1 MLNISPNSVTK
12 KIDHNRY
19 QALKTVENKVSGKVL
34 ARILIGA
41 LLLSLVISFLPWTQN
56 IRSKGM
62 VSTLRPEQR
71 PQTINSII
79 AGRLET
85 WYVQEGDFVKTGD
98 TIARISEVKDDYF
111 DDQLLDRTKNQLN
124 LKEQTVESYKDKV
137 KAKDNQLNAL
147 GEQRGLKLEQAR
159 IKLQQTELKV
169 QNDSIAY
176 EAAKVNYITAKHQY
190 DRIDSLYQLGLK
202 SLIDLEKR
210 NLKLQETKAYEVE
223 AKNKWFNSR
232 SEMIALRIEISNIL
246 TKFESDIAKVQSEKF
261 TTLSDQFDA
270 ESMVNK
276 LKNQYSNYEV
286 RSGFYY
292 IVAPTDGYITKTYYT
307 GIGETLKEG
316 APLVSMMPTNYQ
328 LAVELYVDPIDL
340 PLLKRGQHVRI
351 QFDGWPAIVFSGWP
365 NVSYGTYGGTIYA
378 IDQYL
383 GENGKYRVL
392 VRPDEK
398 DHPWP
403 TALRYGSGTKTMIL
417 LNDVPIYYELWRK
430 INGFPP
436 DYYKGEKTGVKRDK
450 YFEQ

>member
-1 MLNISPNSVTK
+1 M
-12 KIDHNRY
+12 
-19 QALKTVENKVSGKVL
+19 
-34 ARILIGA
+34 
-41 LLLSLVISFLPWTQN
+41 
-56 IRSKGM
+56 
-62 VSTLRPEQR
+62 
-71 PQTINSII
+71 
-79 AGRLET
+79 
-85 WYVQEGDFVKTGD
+85 
-98 TIARISEVKDDYF
+98 
-111 DDQLLDRTKNQLN
+111 
-124 LKEQTVESYKDKV
+124 
-137 KAKDNQLNAL
+137 
-147 GEQRGLKLEQAR
+147 
-159 IKLQQTELKV
+159 KV

-176 EAAKVNYITAKHQY
+176 EAAKINYITAKRQY
-190 DRIDSLYQLGLK
+190 DRIDSLYQQGLK

-223 AKNKWFNSR
+223 AKNKWMNSR
-232 SEMIALRIEISNIL
+232 SELIALRIEVNNIQ
-246 TKFESDIAKVQSEKF
+246 TKFRNDYAKVQSEKY
-261 TTLSDQFDA
+261 TTLSNQFDA

-292 IVAPTDGYITKTYYT
+292 ILAPNDGYITKTYYT

-392 VRPDEK
+392 VRPDKK

-403 TALRYGSGTKTMIL
+403 AALRYGSGTKTMIL